1 LVGSG
6 DSKMLA
12 LEIPKTSYVM
22 PTLQTRYTFEH
33 PTDHN
38 RGIAFGE
45 KNGPAIALVGAV
57 SAISAGAAIGGI
69 LGGVIIAGGIASGL
83 GALTG
88 NKTLSTIGMGL
99 SLAGGVGSAFT
110 NSATGEFMNP
120 FSEGFEF
127 GDTSLGA
134 GFSKI
139 KSFFSDVTGT
149 SSAVNDLNITAD
161 SIVDSATPDTLA
173 TIESGSDGAVIR
185 GIDNNVT
192 SGGNIRQVIGDA
204 SSGISDVTS
213 KSSGGGLLSSIGGGK
228 DLLNLVSG
236 VAGGYQ
242 DNQTLEQQ
250 QPLFDARVDQTN
262 AETQLLQN
270 RYNNMQGQPGVGLD
284 VNQNA
289 QVFNATPGTAQGKYA
304 VVVNG
309 EVKYVSQAEYDA
321 MRTQQGGGL
330 INQGAPA

>member
-1 LVGSG
+1 
-6 DSKMLA
+6 MLA

-83 GALTG
+83 GAITG

-139 KSFFSDVTGT
+139 KNFFSDVTGP
-149 SSAVNDLNITAD
+149 SDAVNALNVNGE
-161 SIVDSATPDTLA
+161 SIVNSAGTDGLETV
-173 TIESGSDGAVIR
+173 ESTSGNAIVR
-185 GIDNNVT
+185 GVDNNVT
-192 SGGNIRQVIGDA
+192 SGGNIRQAIGDA
-204 SSGISDVTS
+204 SSGISGITGS
-213 KSSGGGLLSSIGGGK
+213 SSGGGGLLASIGGGK
-228 DLLNLVSG
+228 DLLNLASG
-236 VAGGYQ
+236 VAGAYQ
-242 DNQTLEQQ
+242 DNQAIEQK
-250 QPLFDARVDQTN
+250 QPYIDAQVEATN
-262 AETQLLQN
+262 AQTDLLQN

-321 MRTQQGGGL
+321 IRAQQGGGSGL